1 MHKAAK
7 KMSILSRSLRP
18 QLVVAFCIMS
28 VIPILALLY
37 LIFSG
42 VFALDILG
50 PVFGAI
56 VVLSILGFFLMKRIV
71 DSIIRI
77 CSDAKVIAN
86 GELSRKINIARDDEI
101 GELSSALNQMTQHIK
116 SNMDELKIYGE
127 RTKDINLQINNQ
139 VIALSGL
146 LEISNIISKG
156 LSLSGV
162 FDIAISRLSQ
172 MASSSFAF
180 IAFKNNGSFE
190 VPAYYGL
197 KADILAAIRLPVNAY
212 ILNPLLDPGG
222 GPGGH
227 FMKDSSVPEQEC
239 PGLLKLFSAKNLL
252 VYPIVVQG
260 RLYGIMGIGNPLD
273 GFRYTQDDVELISI
287 FAKQLSIAVEN
298 DLLSKKVKDLEILD
312 ELTGLYNR
320 RYIFA
325 RLDEEILRAISH
337 QRPCALLVFKIN
349 NFTDLKSQ
357 LGELT
362 AEDVLKKSAAALTLS
377 AGDMDRAGRI
387 GEDIF
392 GMVLPEK
399 NKKQAQE
406 FGLKVKTAIE
416 DSFKSEAAAK
426 RPRVGI
432 SILENPIDGSN
443 AASLFDKIKT
453 AQELIA

>member
-1 MHKAAK
+1 MPKAAR

-28 VIPILALLY
+28 IIPILALLY

-50 PVFGAI
+50 PVLGAV

-71 DSIIRI
+71 DPIIRI
-77 CSDAKVIAN
+77 SSDVKFIAN
-86 GELSRKINIARDDEI
+86 GELSRKINITRDDEI
-101 GELSSALNQMTQHIK
+101 GELSSALNQMTQNIK
-116 SNMDELKIYGE
+116 NNMDELKIYGE

-139 VIALSGL
+139 VLALSGL
-146 LEISNIISKG
+146 LEISNIISEG
-156 LSLSGV
+156 SSLSDIFG
-162 FDIAISRLSQ
+162 IAISRLSQ
-172 MASSSFAF
+172 IASSSFAF
-180 IAFKNNGSFE
+180 IASKNNGSFE

-212 ILNPLLDPGG
+212 ILNPLL
-222 GPGGH
+222 GPGAN
-227 FMKDSSVPEQEC
+227 FMKDSSVSVEDC
-239 PGLLKLFSAKNLL
+239 PGLLKLFSARNLL
-252 VYPIVVQG
+252 AYPIVVQG
-260 RLYGIMGIGNPLD
+260 RPYGILGIGNPLD
-273 GFRYTQDDVELISI
+273 GFRYTQDDIELMSI

-312 ELTGLYNR
+312 EVTGLYNR

-325 RLDEEILRAISH
+325 RLDEEILRSISH

-362 AEDVLKKSAAALTLS
+362 AEDVLKRSAAALTSS

-387 GEDIF
+387 GENIF

-399 NKKQAQE
+399 NKRQAQE

-416 DSFKSEAAAK
+416 DSFKSEVAAK
-426 RPRVGI
+426 KPRVGI
-432 SILENPIDGSN
+432 SVLENPIDGPD
-443 AASLFDKIKT
+443 AASLFEKIKT
-453 AQELIA
+453 AQELIV

>member
-1 MHKAAK
+1 
-7 KMSILSRSLRP
+7 
-18 QLVVAFCIMS
+18 MS
-28 VIPILALLY
+28 VIPILAMLY

-42 VFALDILG
+42 VFALDILW
-50 PVFGAI
+50 PVLGAVI
-56 VVLSILGFFLMKRIV
+56 VLSLLGFFLMKRIV
-71 DSIIRI
+71 DPIIRI
-77 CSDAKVIAN
+77 CFDAKVIAN

-116 SNMDELKIYGE
+116 NNMDELKIYGE

-139 VIALSGL
+139 VMALSGL
-146 LEISNIISKG
+146 LEISNIISEG
-156 LSLSGV
+156 TSLSSV
-162 FDIAISRLSQ
+162 FEIAISRLSQ
-172 MASSSFAF
+172 IASSSFAF
-180 IAFKNNGSFE
+180 IASKNNGSFE

-212 ILNPLLDPGG
+212 ILNPLLDPGADPGG

-227 FMKDSSVPEQEC
+227 FMKDSSVSLEES

-260 RLYGIMGIGNPLD
+260 RSYGILGIGNPLD
-273 GFRYTQDDVELISI
+273 GFRYTQDDIELMSI

-298 DLLSKKVKDLEILD
+298 ELLSKKVKDLEILD
-312 ELTGLYNR
+312 EVTGLYNR

-337 QRPCALLVFKIN
+337 QRPCSLLVFKII
-349 NFTDLKSQ
+349 NFTDLKSH
-357 LGELT
+357 LGKLT
-362 AEDVLKKSAAALTLS
+362 AEDVLKKSAAALTSS

-399 NKKQAQE
+399 NKRQAQE
-406 FGLKVKTAIE
+406 FGLKVKKAIE
-416 DSFKSEAAAK
+416 DSFNSEAAAK
-426 RPRVGI
+426 KPRVGI
-432 SILENPIDGSN
+432 SISENPIDGSD
-443 AASLFDKIKT
+443 AASLFEKIKT
-453 AQELIA
+453 AQEFIV